1 VKRQVPLAI
10 VVGLALVIVAVVGYF
25 ALIRPKQ
32 AESARLDEEI
42 AELQTKVDAALAA
55 TRERR
60 PESIIRVADIFELS
74 KAMPDKDD
82 MPGIILELNAVATA
96 SGIQFRS
103 ITPQAPVDKQTYRA
117 LPISLTFEGNYFDLT
132 DFLFRLRNLVAVRDG
147 RLRAT
152 GRLFTLDALDMH
164 EAQDGF
170 PQIEAVLTISAYA
183 FGGATAGAP
192 PAAPTST
199 EPTPTTTTAALTQ
212 DAVGAP

>member
-1 VKRQVPLAI
+1 MKKQVPLAI

-25 ALIRPKQ
+25 ALVRPKQ
-32 AESARLDEEI
+32 AENARLDEEI

-55 TRERR
+55 TRQRR
-60 PESIIRVADIFELS
+60 PGTVIRVADIFELS
-74 KAMPDKDD
+74 KAMPGKDD
-82 MPGIILELNAVATA
+82 MPGIILELNSIATA
-96 SGIQFRS
+96 SGIQFLS
-103 ITPQAPVDKQTYRA
+103 ITPKGAIDKQTYRA

-164 EAQDGF
+164 EAQAGF

-183 FGGATAGAP
+183 YGGATSAAAP
-192 PAAPTST
+192 PAPEA
-199 EPTPTTTTAALTQ
+199 TPTTTTTAELSQ

>member
-1 VKRQVPLAI
+1 MKKQVPLAV

-25 ALIRPKQ
+25 VLIRPKQ

-42 AELQTKVDAALAA
+42 TELQTKVDAALAA
-55 TRERR
+55 MRERR

-74 KAMPDKDD
+74 KAMPDKDN

-103 ITPQAPVDKQTYRA
+103 ITPQAAVDKQTFRA

-170 PQIEAVLTISAYA
+170 PEIEALLTISAYA
-183 FGGATAGAP
+183 YGGATAGAP
-192 PAAPTST
+192 PAPTST
-199 EPTPTTTTAALTQ
+199 DAAPTTTTPDLTQ
-212 DAVGAP
+212 DALGAP